1 MKLSGP
7 AISVAVALLTALAV
21 GSWIIGFWDSPP
33 APVTPPSTFTYHP
46 PPSAPH
52 PPEPPLPPPMPGTLE
67 SLHTT
72 PPPTPTPA
80 DTASPAPNSS
90 ALAIAA
96 EKQAAMDTV
105 KAREEQDLAEAAQA
119 KAMTNN
125 LRQLAA
131 ASQQYML
138 DKGVTQASYNDVVGT
153 STDSYIRSITP
164 VAGENYQDMTINQS
178 TTQITISTP
187 DGRTV
192 TYNL

>member
-1 MKLSGP
+1 
-7 AISVAVALLTALAV
+7 
-21 GSWIIGFWDSPP
+21 
-33 APVTPPSTFTYHP
+33 
-46 PPSAPH
+46 
-52 PPEPPLPPPMPGTLE
+52 
-67 SLHTT
+67 
-72 PPPTPTPA
+72 
-80 DTASPAPNSS
+80 
-90 ALAIAA
+90 
-96 EKQAAMDTV
+96 MDTV